1 MNRNDFQ
8 TLSDLRVREGKALL
22 DKRFYSGAYY
32 LLGYAVECALKACIC
47 RHIRRYDFPERKVVQ
62 DSYQHNLGSLLTTA
76 GDKAKKFASEMT
88 RNKNLE
94 SNWSMVV
101 NWKETVRYEHNIS
114 DKKAKD
120 FYLAITDKKN
130 GVLTWLKK
138 CW

>member
-1 MNRNDFQ
+1 MNRKDFQ
-8 TLSDLRVREGKALL
+8 TLSDLRVKEGKALL
-22 DKRFYSGAYY
+22 DKEFWSGAYY

-47 RHIRRYDFPERKVVQ
+47 RHIRRYDFPDRRTVQ
-62 DSYQHNLGSLLTTA
+62 DSYKHNLESLLTTA
-76 GDKAKKFASEMT
+76 GDKTKKFASEMA

-94 SNWSMVV
+94 RNWSMVV

-120 FYLAITDKKN
+120 FYLAIIDKKN